1 MMGPATRS
9 SASVEAFC
17 VLKRGS
23 SDTLYLSHM
32 SAASNRAG
40 DGTGH
45 AASSISW
52 HGAKYQE
59 QTSHIQ
65 DPKCSYSRIEIT
77 HSMSPPKNHHVST
90 FGMWKTLHGAQH
102 GLMEFSW
109 ENLRGFWFGRRT
121 VLAMNQSSGV
131 TGRDRRRKGYMC
143 ISSFFVSIF
152 RGSPRTEQ
160 QLLQASPCPEQQH
173 SPTPLILLQTQGN
186 VCTNPTS
193 LCLPLGRDKQ
203 RTPVLRTS
211 LQSLSSVP

>member
-1 MMGPATRS
+1 MQYSFKPHIHSDMMWPATGS

-17 VLKRGS
+17 VLKWGS
-23 SDTLYLSHM
+23 SDTLYLSHT

-40 DGTGH
+40 DGTGY

-65 DPKCSYSRIEIT
+65 DPKGSYWRIEIT
-77 HSMSPPKNHHVST
+77 HSMSPPKNTMSHFWYVKD
-90 FGMWKTLHGAQH
+90 FAGAQH

-143 ISSFFVSIF
+143 ISSFFVSVF
-152 RGSPRTEQ
+152 RGSPGTKQ
-160 QLLQASPCPEQQH
+160 QLLQASPAQSS
-173 SPTPLILLQTQGN
+173 SPAPFPSSCSKPGECVYKPN
-186 VCTNPTS
+186 
-193 LCLPLGRDKQ
+193 LPVPASGRDKHSTQ
-203 RTPVLRTS
+203 C
-211 LQSLSSVP
+211 